1 MFVPHFLQVGD
12 FDEAEFG
19 VQGDAP
25 RLIGINATE
34 DRVMADFFGEREEFA
49 EKKGA
54 KAFALMFMVQIHRV
68 LHAVAVGLARM
79 KAAERAPADDDSTL
93 LGHDYRMLR
102 AVRVKPVPPFLGS
115 AGHGLIGAGAVLHVV
130 VVNGVDGREVG
141 ERGGAESGGHEG
153 EVVCSW
159 WKGSAQMTNVEIRMT
174 NAESWCLRALFS
186 NLDSGAGNLHS
197 RGPQVKFTNHLTN
210 TFIMA
215 IKVGVIGA
223 GGMLQYHAAGFRQA
237 GAEIVAVADAAPGAA
252 AKAAEKYGIAKSYE
266 SVEAMLKGSPEIKAV
281 SVIVPNKFHKPL
293 TIQCLKAGKHVFSE
307 KPPALNAK
315 EVKEIIVAAK
325 KAGKKVLFNFNNR
338 ARPESQAM
346 MKYINDGVVGKI
358 NSAQAKWIRRT
369 GIPGFGGWFTTKD
382 LSGGGPLID
391 LLHMVDLAMYFMG
404 YPEPA
409 HVLGQTFSDFIQDK
423 QFKGPWGIPDRVGGT
438 TDVENAAH
446 GFVTFKTGQ
455 VLSLQVSWAEMVKR
469 EEVSVVFQGTK
480 AGGKVER
487 LFGIDGLDNTAIDT
501 CELYVQENGNSVNR
515 SIVTPACEDM
525 GRIGSAA
532 NFIEA
537 IEGKATA
544 LNTPEQALRLMQ
556 VIDAIY
562 ASAKTKKPVSI

>member
-1 MFVPHFLQVGD
+1 M
-12 FDEAEFG
+12 
-19 VQGDAP
+19 
-25 RLIGINATE
+25 
-34 DRVMADFFGEREEFA
+34 
-49 EKKGA
+49 
-54 KAFALMFMVQIHRV
+54 
-68 LHAVAVGLARM
+68 
-79 KAAERAPADDDSTL
+79 ST
-93 LGHDYRMLR
+93 
-102 AVRVKPVPPFLGS
+102 
-115 AGHGLIGAGAVLHVV
+115 
-130 VVNGVDGREVG
+130 
-141 ERGGAESGGHEG
+141 
-153 EVVCSW
+153 
-159 WKGSAQMTNVEIRMT
+159 
-174 NAESWCLRALFS
+174 
-186 NLDSGAGNLHS
+186 
-197 RGPQVKFTNHLTN
+197 
-210 TFIMA
+210 
-215 IKVGVIGA
+215 KVGVIGA

-252 AKAAEKYGIAKSYE
+252 AKAAEKWDIATAYD
-266 SVEAMLKGSPEIKAV
+266 SVEAMLAGSPEIEAV
-281 SVIVPNKFHKPL
+281 SIIVPNKFHKPL
-293 TIQCLKAGKHVFSE
+293 TIQCLEAGKHVFSE
-307 KPPALNAK
+307 KPPALNAG
-315 EVKEIIVAAK
+315 EVQEIIAAAK
-325 KAGKKVLFNFNNR
+325 KAGKQVLFNFNNR

-346 MKYINDGVVGKI
+346 MTYINQGVTGKI

-369 GIPGFGGWFTTKD
+369 GIPGFGGWFTTKE

-501 CELYVQENGNSVNR
+501 CELYVQENGHSVNR
-515 SIVTPACEDM
+515 SITTPACEDM

-537 IEGKATA
+537 IEGRGTA

-562 ASAKTKKPVSI
+562 ASATTGKPVSI